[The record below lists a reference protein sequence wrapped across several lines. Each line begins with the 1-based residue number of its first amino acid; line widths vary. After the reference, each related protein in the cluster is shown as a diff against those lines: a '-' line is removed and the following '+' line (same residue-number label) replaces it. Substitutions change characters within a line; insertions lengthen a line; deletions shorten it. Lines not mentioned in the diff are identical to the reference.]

1 MNMERNKYYDFL
13 RGIAIIMVIGIHTF
27 IGGNFETTF
36 GIINTIIRNI
46 FNCAVPIFLAI
57 SGYFLYN
64 KKLETIKECTCFWKK
79 QIPKIYIPCL
89 LYSLWYFLISIKGG
103 ENPIIAIILLFTCGF
118 SVYYFIALITQYYLL
133 LPVLR
138 NINMGGVIIS
148 LITSLICVTIVAMTN
163 YVYCIDTPLII
174 YAGFFPLWIIFFV
187 LGIYIRKKQPKINLI
202 LLSSIAIFA
211 LVAEILENHF
221 YYSNFSGGFG
231 IKPTSFI
238 FSIAIILLLFSK
250 NCEKSYSNTSIIN
263 RAICAIG
270 ENSFVI
276 YLTHCT
282 IINIMYRWLPLNWF
296 LRIIVVLVSNYILI
310 IIAKHIIPKRI
321 IKYFGIV

>member
-1 MNMERNKYYDFL
+1 MERNKYYDFL

-138 NINMGGVIIS
+138 NINMGGS
-148 LITSLICVTIVAMTN
+148 NYFAYNITHLCNNCSNDKLCILQRYPINYICR
-163 YVYCIDTPLII
+163 
-174 YAGFFPLWIIFFV
+174 FFPIMDNIFCTRN
-187 LGIYIRKKQPKINLI
+187 LYKKKT
-202 LLSSIAIFA
+202 A
-211 LVAEILENHF
+211 
-221 YYSNFSGGFG
+221 
-231 IKPTSFI
+231 
-238 FSIAIILLLFSK
+238 
-250 NCEKSYSNTSIIN
+250 
-263 RAICAIG
+263 
-270 ENSFVI
+270 
-276 YLTHCT
+276 
-282 IINIMYRWLPLNWF
+282 
-296 LRIIVVLVSNYILI
+296 
-310 IIAKHIIPKRI
+310 
-321 IKYFGIV
+321 